1 MIDLRKSIFE
11 SDFNS
16 NISTIRQNL
25 QVEYVNR
32 LIGIASSKS
41 RYDNFSKASAFYNLR
56 WLKRNLNTSTG
67 NLSTKQHK
75 EYILFLIE
83 SELFAKK

>member
-11 SDFNS
+11 SDFNT

-32 LIGIASSKS
+32 LISIASSKS
-41 RYDNFSKASAFYNLR
+41 RYDNFSKASAFYNLN